1 MDNVNKKEDLD
12 RVRFEAWWIATG
24 GNHSLR
30 SLRLIS
36 EEAWMASARL
46 ERMAC
51 INICR
56 EVAEQSNISMAG
68 AVAKTIETEISER

>member
-1 MDNVNKKEDLD
+1 MGKEDLD
-12 RVRFEAWWIATG
+12 RVRFAAWWIATG
-24 GNHSLR
+24 GNNSLH

-51 INICR
+51 VNICR
-56 EVAEQSNISMAG
+56 DVAEQSNIASASS
-68 AVAKTIETEISER
+68 VAKNIEIEISER

>member
-1 MDNVNKKEDLD
+1 
-12 RVRFEAWWIATG
+12 
-24 GNHSLR
+24 
-30 SLRLIS
+30 
-36 EEAWMASARL
+36 MASARL